1 MSHSTRGLPAR
12 ALALLVLLAVA
23 GALIAGAVATRHHH
37 DGPGLYDDRCPLE
50 ALATVDRTGSLTAVV
65 TAAPIEVVAAL
76 VVLLLVA
83 RPALAPVADARLRAP
98 PLR

>member
-1 MSHSTRGLPAR
+1 MPDSKRGLPAR

-50 ALATVDRTGSLTAVV
+50 ALAAVDRTGGLITVA
-65 TAAPIEVVAAL
+65 TTTPIEVVAAL
-76 VVLLLVA
+76 LVLLLVA

-98 PLR
+98 PVR

>member
-1 MSHSTRGLPAR
+1 MADATRRLPAR
-12 ALALLVLLAVA
+12 ALVLLVLLALV
-23 GALIAGAVATRHHH
+23 GAVVAGAVAARHHH
-37 DGPGLYDDRCPLE
+37 DGPGLYRDWCPLE
-50 ALATVDRTGSLTAVV
+50 ALATVDRTASLVGAVPA
-65 TAAPIEVVAAL
+65 TPIEVVAAL